1 MRCKIRNARTTAGRT
16 QTVID
21 AQAVAAL
28 RNRTLGPEHKGLPP
42 AAWGSTVDEFLG
54 TAATFEQLITPALT
68 LDSAAID
75 SNVAAMA
82 EWAEKAG
89 VLLAPHGK
97 TTMAPQLWSRQLDAG
112 AWAITLATIW
122 QVQLARSYGVERIM
136 LANALVDPTG
146 LRWIAQE
153 LDRDPSFDF
162 YCWADSIETVALMD
176 DTLKAAAGE
185 AHVNVIVELGGPHGR
200 TGARSVE
207 SALDVAHAVAK
218 SSRLSLAGVGGYEG
232 ALSHDR
238 TPAGLTNIRNYLDE
252 LARLHGELLSA
263 GTYSERAIVTAGG
276 SAYQDLVVDR
286 LAELSGEHGDG
297 VDTSVVLRSGAYIIH
312 DDGFYAGISPMIEGR
327 MQSPSQHALRS
338 AMHGWAR
345 VVSHPEPELA
355 LLDAGKRDLPYD
367 EGLPVPQRFAGPDA
381 RELDSG
387 ATISA
392 LNDQHAFLRLPA
404 RQADAVA
411 IGDVVRLGLSHPC
424 TAFDKWR
431 LIPVLDD
438 ADAEHPLIVD
448 LIHTFF

>member
-1 MRCKIRNARTTAGRT
+1 MRCKIRNASRSAGRT
-16 QTVID
+16 RQVID
-21 AQAVAAL
+21 AEAIAAL

-42 AAWGSTVDEFLG
+42 AAWGKTVSEFLS
-54 TAATFEQLITPALT
+54 TAPTFEQLLTPALT
-68 LDSAAID
+68 LDNAAIE

-82 EWAEKAG
+82 EWADNAG

-97 TTMAPQLWSRQLDAG
+97 TTMAPQLWAKQLDAG
-112 AWAITLATIW
+112 AWGITLATVW
-122 QVQLARSYGVERIM
+122 QVQFARSYGVERIM
-136 LANALVDPTG
+136 LANALVDPVG
-146 LRWIAQE
+146 LRWIAEE
-153 LDRDPSFDF
+153 LDRDPSFEF
-162 YCWADSIETVALMD
+162 YCWADSVETVALMD
-176 DTLKAAAGE
+176 DTLRSAEGKA
-185 AHVNVIVELGGPHGR
+185 HINVIVELGGPRGR

-207 SALDVAHAVAK
+207 SALAVADAVAK

-238 TPAGLTNIRNYLDE
+238 TAAGLASVRNYLDE
-252 LARLHGELLSA
+252 VSRLHDEILSA

-276 SAYQDLVVDR
+276 SAYQDLVVER
-286 LAELSGEHGDG
+286 LAELSGDKGDG
-297 VDTSVVLRSGAYIIH
+297 VVTSVVLRSGAYIIH
-312 DDGFYAGISPMIEGR
+312 DDGFYAGISPMIESR
-327 MQSPSQHALRS
+327 IQSPSQHTLRS

-367 EGLPVPQRFAGPDA
+367 EGLPVPQRIAGPDA
-381 RELDSG
+381 MALDL
-387 ATISA
+387 AANISA
-392 LNDQHAFLRLPA
+392 LNDQHAFLRLPGGG
-404 RQADAVA
+404 ADAVA

-438 ADAEHPLIVD
+438 ADAEHPQIVD